1 MPPTLFAALGL
12 GLRALVR
19 EPWLL
24 AVGLLVALVRRA
36 ALWPAWVVASVL
48 LIRAALLAASRRPLD
63 FVAPLEGALAA
74 LSAPRFVALVAGLA
88 LAGLAVGAA
97 LRITFIAGALPTLG
111 GAMSGEPGN
120 RFAAGVAYGF
130 PRVLAAS
137 ALGLVLEVSGA
148 FFGGTLALA
157 ALRVSA
163 HAFERGGSPLL
174 AAAVA
179 IAMTAAI
186 AVPLALSAVAD
197 AAVARA
203 AVYGEGPG
211 RAFASSGARFLAR
224 PGTFVLAALVF
235 GLAAVLGPG
244 LVSGAG
250 QLATGFASGVNP
262 VVLLG
267 PRLMLAA
274 IAAGVAATVDLVWLG
289 TVTALACGE
298 ERGEPTSGT
307 AAPPARFPSR

>member
-36 ALWPAWVVASVL
+36 ALWPAWAVASVL
-48 LIRAALLAASRRPLD
+48 LLRGAVLAASRRPLD
-63 FVAPLEGALAA
+63 FTAPLKGALATLA
-74 LSAPRFVALVAGLA
+74 APRFVGLVAGLA
-88 LAGLAVGAA
+88 LAGLAVAAA
-97 LRITFIAGALPTLG
+97 LRITFVAGALPTLG
-111 GAMSGEPGN
+111 GRMAGEPGR
-120 RFAAGVAYGF
+120 RFAPGVAYGF

-137 ALGLVLEVSGA
+137 SLGLVLEVSGGL
-148 FFGGTLALA
+148 FGGTLALA
-157 ALRVSA
+157 GLRISA
-163 HAFERGGSPLL
+163 HAAERGGSPLL

-179 IAMTAAI
+179 FALTAAI

-203 AVYGEGPG
+203 AVHGEGPG

-224 PGTFVLAALVF
+224 PGTFLLGALVF
-235 GLAAVLGPG
+235 GIAAALGPG

-250 QLATGFASGVNP
+250 QIATGFASGVSP
-262 VVLLG
+262 IVLLG

-274 IAAGVAATVDLVWLG
+274 VAAGVAAAVDLVWLG

-298 ERGEPTSGT
+298 ERG
-307 AAPPARFPSR
+307 